1 MNDEREW
8 EAQERGM
15 RAARGE
21 GPADLDPLA
30 LNYRKVASAVISHPV
45 GAPPG
50 DFVARAA
57 AHVARHEGGIER
69 PLSRVLLAVFAVA
82 LVAAAVIYGAPYWQ
96 VFQQPGEP
104 ASGWVLAGLACV
116 VLSWVS
122 RQLRDIVRRPS
133 GRS

>member
-1 MNDEREW
+1 MNDEHEW

-15 RAARGE
+15 RAARGQA
-21 GPADLDPLA
+21 PADLDPLA
-30 LNYRKVASAVISHPV
+30 LEYRKVARAVISHPV

-57 AHVARHEGGIER
+57 ARLARHEGGIER
-69 PLSRVLLAVFAVA
+69 PLSRLLLAVFAVA
-82 LVAAAVIYGAPYWQ
+82 LVAAAVIYGARYWQ
-96 VFQQPGEP
+96 AFQQPGEP

-122 RQLRDIVRRPS
+122 RQLRDIARRLS

>member
-15 RAARGE
+15 RAARE
-21 GPADLDPLA
+21 QAPADLDPLA
-30 LNYRKVASAVISHPV
+30 LEYRKVARAVVSHPV

-69 PLSRVLLAVFAVA
+69 PLSGVLLAVFAVA
-82 LVAAAVIYGAPYWQ
+82 LVAAAVIYGARYWQ
-96 VFQQPGEP
+96 VFQHSGEP
-104 ASGWVLAGLACV
+104 ATGWMLAGLACV

-122 RQLRDIVRRPS
+122 RQLAVIARRPS

>member
-15 RAARGE
+15 RAALGQT
-21 GPADLDPLA
+21 PSDLDPLA
-30 LNYRKVASAVISHPV
+30 LEYRKVARAVISQPV

-82 LVAAAVIYGAPYWQ
+82 LVGAAVIYGARYWQ
-96 VFQQPGEP
+96 AFQQPGEP

-122 RQLRDIVRRPS
+122 RQLAVIARRPD
-133 GRS
+133 GRT

>member
-15 RAARGE
+15 RAARGQA
-21 GPADLDPLA
+21 PSDLDPLA
-30 LNYRKVASAVISHPV
+30 LDYRKVANAVISHPV

-69 PLSRVLLAVFAVA
+69 PLSGVLLAMFAVA
-82 LVAAAVIYGAPYWQ
+82 LVAAAVVYGARYWQ

-104 ASGWVLAGLACV
+104 ASGWMLAGFTCV
-116 VLSWVS
+116 ALSWVS
-122 RQLRDIVRRPS
+122 RQLAVIVRRPG
-133 GRS
+133 GRT

>member
-15 RAARGE
+15 RAARGQA
-21 GPADLDPLA
+21 PADLDPLA
-30 LNYRKVASAVISHPV
+30 LEYRTVARAVLSHPV

-57 AHVARHEGGIER
+57 ARIARHEGGIER
-69 PLSRVLLAVFAVA
+69 PLSRVLVAVFAIA
-82 LVAAAVIYGAPYWQ
+82 LVAAAVIYGTRYWQ
-96 VFQQPGEP
+96 VFQQAGGP

-116 VLSWVS
+116 ALSWLS
-122 RQLRDIVRRPS
+122 RQLAVIARRPD
-133 GRS
+133 GPT